1 MEKATQDMEGVQSA
15 PKKQMQQMQRQM
27 QQQNLPQQM
36 QKNSQQLRQ
45 NQLQDAQQGQQ
56 QMQQQLQQMKQQFSK
71 MKGQMQGRQRQ
82 MNVSGL
88 RSALENT
95 LRLSKRQES
104 LRTTISNLASQGP
117 TLRSYA
123 RDQKTLSDG
132 LKTVADSLQSI
143 AGRVPSMSQLVQK
156 KTGNALRAMETATGA
171 LDKRNAGKAT
181 GHQKTSMMHLNE
193 LALLLS
199 DLLEKMQKNQQG
211 SGSGMSMQQMMQKLQ
226 QMSGQQQK
234 LNKQIQQ
241 HLNQTQGQRLSK
253 DQAQRRKELAKKQRR
268 LKRQLQNMD
277 VGSEAQN
284 QIMGDLQKIAEQ
296 MEQTA
301 QELEKRRPSRDLLD
315 RQQQILT
322 RLLNA
327 QKSLRTQGKQEKRQ
341 GQEASD
347 DYDQKRPGE
356 LPSAEDPDKLRRDLI
371 RALEMGYSP
380 DYEELI
386 KRYFELLQKRES
398 ETGTP

>member
-1 MEKATQDMEGVQSA
+1 
-15 PKKQMQQMQRQM
+15 
-27 QQQNLPQQM
+27 
-36 QKNSQQLRQ
+36 
-45 NQLQDAQQGQQ
+45 
-56 QMQQQLQQMKQQFSK
+56 
-71 MKGQMQGRQRQ
+71 
-82 MNVSGL
+82 
-88 RSALENT
+88 
-95 LRLSKRQES
+95 
-104 LRTTISNLASQGP
+104 
-117 TLRSYA
+117 
-123 RDQKTLSDG
+123 
-132 LKTVADSLQSI
+132 
-143 AGRVPSMSQLVQK
+143 
-156 KTGNALRAMETATGA
+156 
-171 LDKRNAGKAT
+171 
-181 GHQKTSMMHLNE
+181 MMHLNE

-226 QMSGQQQK
+226 QTSGQQQK

-253 DQAQRRKELAKKQRR
+253 DQAQRRKELAEKQRR